1 MRRAVWPF
9 LLSVAVVGVLF
20 LFVFPARTYLAQR
33 RDLAA
38 AQSRVQVLGTQNK
51 LLSDEASKLQDDAEL
66 ERLARSQFGLV
77 KPGEEAFAILPA
89 PPPPTTVPRPAPA
102 ARRAAR
108 PGWATRFLRG
118 LL

>member
-33 RDLAA
+33 HDLAA
-38 AQSRVQVLGTQNK
+38 AESRVRVLGTQNK
-51 LLSDEASKLQDDAEL
+51 VLSDEAAKLQDDTEI

-77 KPGEEAFAILPA
+77 KPGEVAYAILP
-89 PPPPTTVPRPAPA
+89 PPPPPAASPQPAAAVRRPATPD
-102 ARRAAR
+102 
-108 PGWATRFLRG
+108 WAIRILHG